1 MTASMGEILD
11 SDYSGFLPLLIF
23 SPSPFSPQ
31 NLSYLRLAN
40 LGPSMSTETFGGSQ
54 LGCMAM

>member
-1 MTASMGEILD
+1 MGEILD